1 MVDPPSTALGERPCP
16 CSQGGLWWT
25 PVHGAGQRPCPCP
38 EGGLWWTPHHASLTV
53 PQDPAGTGSAHL
65 NLGPLLACTQLFVKN
80 LMLICSVQA
89 VLCHGA
95 SLVNWSILAI

>member
-1 MVDPPSTALGERPCP
+1 MSTKSRSNAAALARCCCQRDWAPELSSSHDLSPVGPARRSASGRP
-16 CSQGGLWWT
+16 
-25 PVHGAGQRPCPCP
+25 
-38 EGGLWWTPHHASLTV
+38 ASLTV